1 MIVSKVKTS
10 YFCQSCGAQ
19 SAKWAGKCNSCG
31 EWNTLVEEV
40 IHKESK
46 NDRLQLFSS
55 SKNDKGQSN
64 KSVLLQEI
72 GIADY
77 PRIPVPGQELTRVLG
92 GGIVPG
98 SLVLFGGEPGIG
110 KSTLMLQLALRLKN
124 LKVLYV
130 SGEESEQQIKMRAE
144 RIGITTDNCF
154 ILQETNTQNIF
165 AQINVVQPQL
175 VVIDSI
181 QTIHTSYI
189 DSSPGS
195 VSQVRECASEF
206 LRFAKETN
214 VPVFMIGHITKEGS
228 LAGPKILEHM
238 VDTVLQFEGD
248 RNHIY
253 RLLRATKNRFGSTNE
268 MGIYEM
274 NGEGLKEVLNPS
286 EILITNRKEATSGV
300 AIAATLEGNRPLLI
314 ETQALVSTAAYG
326 TPQRS
331 ATGFDLRRLSMLLAV
346 LEKRCGFRL
355 GAKDVFINIAGGLKV
370 EDPAIDLALMCAV
383 LSSNEDL
390 PVPQNVCFAAEVGL
404 TGEIRPVSRIEQR
417 ISEAQKLGFET
428 VYISSY
434 NLKGLDLKHYK
445 IEVVAVS
452 KMEEVFA
459 RLFG

>member
-1 MIVSKVKTS
+1 MAKPKST
-10 YFCQSCGAQ
+10 YFCQSCGTQAAQ
-19 SAKWAGKCNSCG
+19 WTGKCNSCG
-31 EWNTLVEEV
+31 EWNTLVQEV
-40 IHKESK
+40 VHKETK
-46 NDRLQLFSS
+46 NDRLQLFN
-55 SKNDKGQSN
+55 KNENSRSN
-64 KSVLLQEI
+64 QSVLLQEI
-72 GIADY
+72 GIAEY
-77 PRIPVPGQELTRVLG
+77 PRIQVPGQELARVLG
-92 GGIVPG
+92 GGVVPG

-124 LKVLYV
+124 LRVLYV

-144 RIGITTDNCF
+144 RIGMTTERCF

-165 AQINVVQPQL
+165 TQIEKIQPQL
-175 VVIDSI
+175 VIIDSI
-181 QTIHTSYI
+181 QTIHTTFI

-195 VSQVRECASEF
+195 VSQVRECTAEF

-214 VPVFMIGHITKEGS
+214 TPVFMIGHITKEGS
-228 LAGPKILEHM
+228 LAGPKVLEHM

-274 NGEGLKEVLNPS
+274 NGDGLKEVLNPS
-286 EILITNRKEATSGV
+286 EILITNRDFPTSGV
-300 AIAATLEGNRPLLI
+300 AISATLEGNRPLLI

-331 ATGFDLRRLSMLLAV
+331 STGFDLRRLSMLLAV

-355 GAKDVFINIAGGLKV
+355 GAKDVFINIAGGIKV
-370 EDPAIDLALMCAV
+370 EDPGIDLALMCAV

-390 PVPQNVCFAAEVGL
+390 PIAQNVCFAAEVGL

-417 ISEAQKLGFET
+417 ISEAQKLGFKKI
-428 VYISSY
+428 YISSY
-434 NLKGLDLKHYK
+434 NLKGLNTSHYK
-445 IEVVAVS
+445 IEIITVS
-452 KMEEVFA
+452 KMEEVFTS
-459 RLFG
+459 LFGQ